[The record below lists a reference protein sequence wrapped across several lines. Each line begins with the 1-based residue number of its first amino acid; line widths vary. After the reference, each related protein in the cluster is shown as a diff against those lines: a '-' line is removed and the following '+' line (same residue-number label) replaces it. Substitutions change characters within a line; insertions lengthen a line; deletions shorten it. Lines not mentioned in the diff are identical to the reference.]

1 MSSFFDNAIAKVRG
15 GFSRITKKKSGSEH
29 AAVSGQPAVKSG
41 TVSPQEQEMLERARN
56 RYYTKISGYL
66 FYILSFIVCYEAA
79 AFFWYKIP
87 SVNSSL
93 AGLSAAELKAI
104 REQNR
109 NINVTALPLFGVKP
123 SEAPQQAP
131 KTGMPQT
138 GPVSKLDVKITGIS
152 ASNDPNKGSV
162 AVINKS
168 KEETYGIGD
177 KIEGTQAVVSQI
189 LADRII
195 VKNGGRDETIVMP
208 ADNYQSADQ
217 KPSGDTP
224 KPKPEARDTASAAAK
239 SDARQV
245 RTELLSN
252 PGNLFKYLSIKP
264 AMKDGK
270 PVGYELNPG
279 SEGKIFLDAGLK
291 PGDVAVEMNGYDL
304 TDTNQAMQVMG
315 QIQDMTE
322 ITLVVDRNGD
332 RQTVT
337 LNLE

>member
-1 MSSFFDNAIAKVRG
+1 MSSFFDKAINRVRG
-15 GFSRITKKKSGSEH
+15 GFSRITKKKSGSEY
-29 AAVSGQPAVKSG
+29 AAVSGQAVAR
-41 TVSPQEQEMLERARN
+41 TEAASPQEQEMLERARN

-79 AFFWYKIP
+79 AYFWYKIP

-109 NINVTALPLFGVKP
+109 NIDVTALPLFGVRPVENSQASQAGNQQP
-123 SEAPQQAP
+123 S
-131 KTGMPQT
+131 

-152 ASNDPNKGSV
+152 ASNDPQKGSV

-168 KEETYGIGD
+168 HEESYGVGD

-195 VKNGGRDETIVMP
+195 VKNGGRDETIIMP
-208 ADNYQSADQ
+208 ADNYQSSDQ
-217 KPSGDTP
+217 RPSGDFQKT
-224 KPKPEARDTASAAAK
+224 KPENHAAAK
-239 SDARQV
+239 SDVKQV

-270 PVGYELNPG
+270 PAGYELNPG
-279 SEGKIFLDAGLK
+279 SEGKMFLDAGLK
-291 PGDVAVEMNGYDL
+291 PGDIAVEMNGYDL

-337 LNLE
+337 LNLN

>member
-1 MSSFFDNAIAKVRG
+1 MSSFFDKAINRVRG
-15 GFSRITKKKSGSEH
+15 GFSRITKKKSGSEY
-29 AAVSGQPAVKSG
+29 AAVSGQAVAR
-41 TVSPQEQEMLERARN
+41 TEAASPQEQEMLERARN

-79 AFFWYKIP
+79 AYFWYKIP

-109 NINVTALPLFGVKP
+109 NIDVTALPLFGVRPLENSQASQAGNQQP
-123 SEAPQQAP
+123 S
-131 KTGMPQT
+131 

-152 ASNDPNKGSV
+152 ASNDPQKGSV

-168 KEETYGIGD
+168 HEESYGVGD

-195 VKNGGRDETIVMP
+195 VKNGGRDETIIMP
-208 ADNYQSADQ
+208 ADNYQSSDQ
-217 KPSGDTP
+217 RPAGDFQKT
-224 KPKPEARDTASAAAK
+224 KPENHAAAK
-239 SDARQV
+239 SDVKQV

-270 PVGYELNPG
+270 PAGYELNPG
-279 SEGKIFLDAGLK
+279 SEGKMFLDAGLK
-291 PGDVAVEMNGYDL
+291 PGDIAVEMNGYDL

-337 LNLE
+337 LNLN

>member
-1 MSSFFDNAIAKVRG
+1 MSSFFDKAITKVRG
-15 GFSRITKKKSGSEH
+15 GFSSITKKKSGSEYET
-29 AAVSGQPAVKSG
+29 VSGQAAVR
-41 TVSPQEQEMLERARN
+41 TEAPSPQEQEMLERARN

-79 AFFWYKIP
+79 AFFWYKVP

-123 SEAPQQAP
+123 AEVTQTPQPGVQ
-131 KTGMPQT
+131 QSS

-152 ASNDPNKGSV
+152 ASNDPKKGSV

-168 KEETYGIGD
+168 KEESYGIGD

-195 VKNGGRDETIVMP
+195 VKNGGRDETIIMP
-208 ADNYQSADQ
+208 ADNYQSPDQ
-217 KPSGDTP
+217 KPSGDAQ
-224 KPKPEARDTASAAAK
+224 KPRSESHAASK
-239 SDARQV
+239 TDARQV

-270 PVGYELNPG
+270 PAGYELNPG
-279 SEGKIFLDAGLK
+279 SEGKMFLDAGLK
-291 PGDVAVEMNGYDL
+291 PGDIAVEMNGYDL

-337 LNLE
+337 LNLN

>member
-1 MSSFFDNAIAKVRG
+1 MSSFFDKAINRVRG
-15 GFSRITKKKSGSEH
+15 GFSRITKKKSGSEY
-29 AAVSGQPAVKSG
+29 ATVSGQAVAR
-41 TVSPQEQEMLERARN
+41 TEAASPQEQEMLERARN

-79 AFFWYKIP
+79 AYFWYKIP

-109 NINVTALPLFGVKP
+109 NIDVTALPLFGVRPVENSQASQAGNQQP
-123 SEAPQQAP
+123 S
-131 KTGMPQT
+131 

-152 ASNDPNKGSV
+152 ASNDPQKGSV

-168 KEETYGIGD
+168 HEESYGVGD

-195 VKNGGRDETIVMP
+195 VKNGGRDETIIMP
-208 ADNYQSADQ
+208 ADNYQSSDQ
-217 KPSGDTP
+217 RPAGDFQKT
-224 KPKPEARDTASAAAK
+224 KPENHAAAK
-239 SDARQV
+239 SDVKQV

-270 PVGYELNPG
+270 PAGYELNPG
-279 SEGKIFLDAGLK
+279 SEGKMFLDAGLK
-291 PGDVAVEMNGYDL
+291 PGDIAVEMNGYDL

-337 LNLE
+337 LNLN